1 MIKAYTGGSSFF
13 IPPAKVVIPACLA
26 SFMKSSR
33 SAYTSQR
40 FTTVA
45 ATSTS
50 QNNHTSRGTDMFA
63 EGQWQMIKA
72 MLERQGW
79 SQSQLELMRQQ
90 LSQGW
95 PLSIAKQ
102 NVAAL
107 IGYCPIRSRAMA

>member
-1 MIKAYTGGSSFF
+1 
-13 IPPAKVVIPACLA
+13 
-26 SFMKSSR
+26 
-33 SAYTSQR
+33 
-40 FTTVA
+40 
-45 ATSTS
+45 
-50 QNNHTSRGTDMFA
+50 MFA

-79 SQSQLELMRQQ
+79 SQSQLELRRQQ

-102 NVAAL
+102 NVSAL

>member
-1 MIKAYTGGSSFF
+1 
-13 IPPAKVVIPACLA
+13 
-26 SFMKSSR
+26 
-33 SAYTSQR
+33 
-40 FTTVA
+40 
-45 ATSTS
+45 
-50 QNNHTSRGTDMFA
+50 
-63 EGQWQMIKA
+63 MIKA

-107 IGYCPIRSRAMA
+107 IGYCPICSRVMA

>member
-1 MIKAYTGGSSFF
+1 
-13 IPPAKVVIPACLA
+13 
-26 SFMKSSR
+26 MKSSR
-33 SAYTSQR
+33 SAYVSKR
-40 FTTVA
+40 FTSSISTY
-45 ATSTS
+45 TSHNT
-50 QNNHTSRGTDMFA
+50 QTARGKDIFA

-72 MLERQGW
+72 MLECQGW

-107 IGYCPIRSRAMA
+107 IGYCPICSRAMA

>member
-1 MIKAYTGGSSFF
+1 
-13 IPPAKVVIPACLA
+13 
-26 SFMKSSR
+26 MKSSR

-40 FTTVA
+40 FTPVA

-50 QNNHTSRGTDMFA
+50 QNNPTSRGKDMFA

-107 IGYCPIRSRAMA
+107 IGYCPICSRAMA

>member
-1 MIKAYTGGSSFF
+1 
-13 IPPAKVVIPACLA
+13 
-26 SFMKSSR
+26 MKSSR

-40 FTTVA
+40 FTAVA
-45 ATSTS
+45 ASSTS
-50 QNNHTSRGTDMFA
+50 LNNHTSGGKDMFA

-90 LSQGW
+90 LRQGW

-107 IGYCPIRSRAMA
+107 IGYCPIRSRAIA